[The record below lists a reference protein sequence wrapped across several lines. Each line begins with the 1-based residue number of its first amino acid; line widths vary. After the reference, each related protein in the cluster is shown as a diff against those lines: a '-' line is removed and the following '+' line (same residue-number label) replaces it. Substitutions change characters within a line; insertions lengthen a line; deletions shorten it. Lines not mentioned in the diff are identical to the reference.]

1 MKRKIT
7 LLFAAAVCAFQMN
20 SQVVL
25 TEDFNAPFTP
35 NGTAWATQN
44 NSVPTGT
51 LSWFQGNPA
60 NFPAYNGATNSYY
73 SVAYVSTSGAGCI
86 SNWLITPTVSI
97 YNGAVLSFATRCPG
111 ATTVYP
117 DRLQVR
123 YSTSS
128 ATTIATGTA
137 AVGGFT
143 NLMLDINPLYSTST
157 ASAVS
162 NGTVNGY
169 PGTWT
174 VYQLTVTGQPT
185 PVVGRFAFRYFVE
198 DGGPSGNN
206 SDLIGIDAVKYEL
219 PCGASVASY
228 TTCAGATSTLTAVGG
243 LGQTTYSWNTGS
255 TASSITVNPAST
267 TVYTLTSFYPGGTCP
282 NPVTATIT
290 AGASLGMNATASS
303 TAICSGN
310 VATLTAMSSATSY
323 TWLPG
328 LQSTASITVS
338 PSAAQV
344 YTVAGQNGACFG
356 AATVALGVNASP
368 TVAASSSSL
377 NVCINQQF
385 TLTGTGATSYSW
397 AIGAQNFTANPISLS
412 SSVAAVYN
420 FTLTGAGA
428 NGCKMSVPLSQT
440 ISACTGIE
448 ANNANG
454 YNVSVF
460 PNPFSNEVTISGVT
474 GNVQIFNTL
483 GQMVATSPIRE
494 TETISTTN
502 LAKGVYIVKAFDS
515 EGKEVKT
522 IRIIKN

>member
-20 SQVVL
+20 SQVTL

-44 NSVPTGT
+44 NSAPTGT

-73 SVAYVSTSGAGCI
+73 SVAYVSTSGAGNI
-86 SNWLITPTVSI
+86 SNWLVTPTVNI
-97 YNGAVLSFATRCPG
+97 YNGAVLSFATRAPG
-111 ATTVYP
+111 TATVYP

-128 ATTIATGTA
+128 ATTIPTGSA
-137 AVGGFT
+137 SVGGFT

-157 ASAVS
+157 ASAVN

-169 PGTWT
+169 PGVWT
-174 VYQLTVTGQPT
+174 VYQLTVTGQAT

-198 DGGPSGNN
+198 NGGPAGAN
-206 SDLIGIDAVKYEL
+206 SDLIGIDAVKYEE
-219 PCGASVASY
+219 PCGASAPSY
-228 TTCAGATSTLTAVGG
+228 SNCAGNTTTIQAVGG
-243 LGQTTYSWNTGS
+243 LGQTTYSWNTGA
-255 TASSITVNPAST
+255 TTSSLTVSPAST
-267 TVYTLTSFYPGGTCP
+267 TVYTLTTFYPGGTCT
-282 NPVTATIT
+282 NVVTSTVNVGT
-290 AGASLGMNATASS
+290 TLGINVTASS
-303 TAICSGN
+303 PTICSGN
-310 VATLTAMSSATSY
+310 TATLTASSSAATY

-356 AATVALGVNASP
+356 AATVAIGVNASP

-377 NVCINQQF
+377 NVCVNQSF
-385 TLTGTGATSYSW
+385 TLTGTGAATYTW
-397 AIGAQNFTANPISLS
+397 AIGAQGFTANPISLS

-420 FTLTGAGA
+420 FTLTGASA

-448 ANNANG
+448 ANNVNG
-454 YNVSVF
+454 YNVTVF
-460 PNPFSNEVTISGVT
+460 PNPFANEVTVSGVT

-483 GQMVATSPIRE
+483 GQMVISTPIRE
-494 TETISTTN
+494 TETINTTS
-502 LAKGVYIVKAFDS
+502 LAKGVYIVKTFDS
-515 EGKEVKT
+515 EGREVKT
-522 IRIIKN
+522 IRMIKN